1 MRTLRL
7 GAAALLV
14 LAACVA
20 CSGDGKVNDTAAAM
34 PASASTAST
43 GDRAGTAANV
53 ANAIRA
59 NPAAA
64 DSILTANGFT
74 RDSFEELMYE
84 IAADSALSATYAAA
98 HAP

>member
-1 MRTLRL
+1 MRTLSL

-14 LAACVA
+14 LFA
-20 CSGDGKVNDTAAAM
+20 CSGDGKVNDTTAAV
-34 PASASTAST
+34 PATPADAST
-43 GDRAGTAANV
+43 GSRAQAAANV

-74 RDSFEELMYE
+74 RDSFAELMYE

>member
-1 MRTLRL
+1 MRTPSL

-14 LAACVA
+14 LAACGA
-20 CSGDGKVNDTAAAM
+20 CSGDGKVNDTTAAI
-34 PASASTAST
+34 PASASAST
-43 GDRAGTAANV
+43 GDRAQTAANV

-59 NPAAA
+59 NPAGA